1 MAGAAERLKQIAQ
14 QQFQTAA
21 MQFVNGLDGQL
32 DALKE
37 RVLTD
42 MRALKAGEIELSQ
55 LVITDSDYEV
65 MPKKPEIARKVG

>member
-1 MAGAAERLKQIAQ
+1 MAGAAERLKALAQ

-21 MQFVNGLDGQL
+21 LQFVNGLEGQL

-42 MRALKAGEIELSQ
+42 MRALKAGEIDLSQ
-55 LVITDSDYEV
+55 IVVTDNDYEV
-65 MPKKPEIARKVG
+65 MPKKPEIARKAG